1 MFKEEVEPKLT
12 KQQKKEIKK
21 VVDRY
26 LRIRFKRR
34 VRLLI
39 GLKLK

>member
-1 MFKEEVEPKLT
+1 MYDTEEPELT
-12 KQQKKEIKK
+12 KQQKKDIKK

-39 GLKLK
+39 GLELK